1 MVTVKIPFLDLI
13 KLADSGQAFRIRVI
27 DEDHIELIAFGRY
40 LQVAKTGKDTFALS
54 CSEKEFDKIWKTYL
68 DLDRNY
74 ETIVSSIDK
83 NDKYLIAAADFGY
96 GIRIL
101 KQDVFETTISYFSRT
116 HIKALR
122 QKDQS
127 PKTRQSFC
135 KASLRRILRFPHSG
149 GAPRA

>member
-1 MVTVKIPFLDLI
+1 MVTVKIPFLDLV

-101 KQDVFETTISYFSRT
+101 KQDVFE
-116 HIKALR
+116 L
-122 QKDQS
+122 QELN
-127 PKTRQSFC
+127 P
-135 KASLRRILRFPHSG
+135 
-149 GAPRA
+149 